1 MLWKGRMKQVV
12 GSYVLEFQA
21 EPSRFK
27 GVRYHWMISSAR
39 NPDVLVS
46 WGYASTQEL
55 AEIEARNEI
64 KDLEQGVTKGGRRVN
79 KPNHVTLH
87 RY

>member
-1 MLWKGRMKQVV
+1 MKH
-12 GSYVLEFQA
+12 GLGAYLLEFQA

-39 NPDVLVS
+39 KPDVLVS

-55 AEIEARNEI
+55 AETEARNEI
-64 KDLEQGVTKGGRRVN
+64 KDLEAGITGGGRRVT
-79 KPNHVTLH
+79 KPNHLSLRH
-87 RY
+87 H